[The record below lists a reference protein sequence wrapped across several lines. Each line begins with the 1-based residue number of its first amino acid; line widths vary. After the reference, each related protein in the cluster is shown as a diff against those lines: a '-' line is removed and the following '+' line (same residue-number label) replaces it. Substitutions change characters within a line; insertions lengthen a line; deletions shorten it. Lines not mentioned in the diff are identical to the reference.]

1 MKQLFLK
8 QILVAGV
15 VLAALMSAFVTS
27 EELKVRV
34 VNIEQAILGTDVA
47 KEEIKK
53 IEADAEFKKNMAQ
66 IQKIQEEGQKLTE
79 KYKKDASMMSPEDVQ
94 DLETKIKSKQADLEH
109 LGKKV
114 QEVRANFIRAMM
126 IRMNSD
132 VTMAVKEIIDADK
145 IGLLLPANPQLILH
159 ADPSMDIT
167 PKVTEKLNKK
177 LKT

>member
-1 MKQLFLK
+1 MRHIFL
-8 QILVAGV
+8 A
-15 VLAALMSAFVTS
+15 AALMSVFVS
-27 EELKVRV
+27 SLSFAAELKVRV

-79 KYKKDASMMSPEDVQ
+79 KYKKDASMMSPTEVQ
-94 DLETKIKSKQADLEH
+94 ELETKIKSKQADLEH

-114 QEVRANFIRAMM
+114 QEVRANFMRGMM

-132 VTMAVKEIIDADK
+132 VTVAVKEIIDAEK

-167 PKVTEKLNKK
+167 PKVTDKLNKK
-177 LKT
+177 FKK

>member
-1 MKQLFLK
+1 MKQLFSK
-8 QILVAGV
+8 QILAAGV
-15 VLAALMSAFVTS
+15 IFAALMSAFAS
-27 EELKVRV
+27 AEEKTVRV

-79 KYKKDASMMSPEDVQ
+79 KYKKDASMMSPKDVQ
-94 DLETKIKSKQADLEH
+94 ELEAKIKSKQADLEH

-114 QEVRANFIRAMM
+114 QEVRANFMRGMM

-132 VTMAVKEIIDADK
+132 VTLVVKEIIDAEK

-177 LKT
+177 FKK